1 MTSENI
7 NNENILIS
15 KAKEKALLNVLII
28 PFLLALI
35 TMNILFI
42 IAWWI
47 FIYLIYKFIFPMKKL
62 NKLYF
67 LRYLKYFITG
77 VFLFAIAIIFYLVL
91 G

>member
-1 MTSENI
+1 MIKEVGTS
-7 NNENILIS
+7 ENILIS
-15 KAKEKALLNVLII
+15 KAKEKAILNVLII

-67 LRYLKYFITG
+67 LRYLKYTIIG
-77 VFLFAIAIIFYLVL
+77 VFLFVITIIFYLVL

>member
-1 MTSENI
+1 MIYQFIT
-7 NNENILIS
+7 NENILIS
-15 KAKEKALLNVLII
+15 KAKEKAILNVLII

-67 LRYLKYFITG
+67 LRYLKYTIIG
-77 VFLFAIAIIFYLVL
+77 IFLFVIAIIFLVL